1 MPVRSCSGSGPGS
14 TRNTC
19 GTGMHSMPLVG
30 WRAIITPKSCGLRK
44 NNEQAHAGISDR
56 GSAADGGGTGRVRE
70 EFGAAASR
78 RTAAGRPHQV
88 LQLWGERPRG
98 EFLRR
103 RNEDDGDPVRDGG
116 GTQYG
121 RGVRRRGKW
130 RGLLADRGG
139 ARNGGREGPGGGRQ
153 KTRQCHRYDDPTRT
167 EIRLRLFEGGFQMH
181 RE

>member
-1 MPVRSCSGSGPGS
+1 MPV
-14 TRNTC
+14 
-19 GTGMHSMPLVG
+19 VG
-30 WRAIITPKSCGLRK
+30 WPAIITPKSCGFRK
-44 NNEQAHAGISDR
+44 TNEQAHAGISDR

-103 RNEDDGDPVRDGG
+103 RNKDDGDPVRDGG

-130 RGLLADRGG
+130 RGLLPDRAGPGHVGREERGG
-139 ARNGGREGPGGGRQ
+139 DRQ
-153 KTRQCHRYDDPTRT
+153 KTTPSHGQPGQRPP
-167 EIRLRLFEGGFQMH
+167 
-181 RE
+181 